1 MRWLSDSKSIR
12 KMEQKHNERKAEL
25 KELVDS
31 LFEDEPS
38 NSIEHV
44 TMNDIFRSSCGS
56 SALAGN
62 LFGNQQSL
70 GALLGSQQALMSGC
84 LQQPALQSQLAQ
96 NQAAAQ
102 QQPMQLGLGSLAGMG
117 ASLLGGSL

>member
-1 MRWLSDSKSIR
+1 MKWISDSKSIR

-31 LFEDEPS
+31 LFEEEPT
-38 NSIEHV
+38 NSVEHLA
-44 TMNDIFRSSCGS
+44 ISGALR
-56 SALAGN
+56 SALGSPTLYCN
-62 LFGNQQSL
+62 LLGNQQA
-70 GALLGSQQALMSGC
+70 ALSGYGQQSAMQL
-84 LQQPALQSQLAQ
+84 QLAQ

-102 QQPMQLGLGSLAGMG
+102 QQSIQLGLGSLDGVG